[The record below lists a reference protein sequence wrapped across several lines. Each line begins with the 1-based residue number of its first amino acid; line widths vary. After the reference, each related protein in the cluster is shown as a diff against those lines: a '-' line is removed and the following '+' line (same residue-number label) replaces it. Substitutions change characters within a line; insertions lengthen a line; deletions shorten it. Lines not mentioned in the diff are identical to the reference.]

1 MKDTLRL
8 ILFLQCN
15 MKCSY
20 CCNEQEQFSSQFI
33 EMWFRDIDFSKYKNV
48 CLSGGEPFLR
58 KSILYSAMYKIP
70 RSKQIFIYTNG
81 LRINNEDIKKLK
93 KYKNLTCLNI
103 GLHTLRQLSSIN
115 RNIDRELP
123 VRFMVRDINYR
134 RILNLYPDRLNESN
148 LKAWTLNE
156 CNMPNED
163 WVLLKDL
170 REWVY

>member
-33 EMWFRDIDFSKYKNV
+33 EMYFKDIDFSKYKNV

-58 KSILYSAMYKIP
+58 KSILYSVMYKIP

-81 LRINNEDIKKLK
+81 LRINNEDIS
-93 KYKNLTCLNI
+93 
-103 GLHTLRQLSSIN
+103 G
-115 RNIDRELP
+115 
-123 VRFMVRDINYR
+123 
-134 RILNLYPDRLNESN
+134 
-148 LKAWTLNE
+148 
-156 CNMPNED
+156 
-163 WVLLKDL
+163 
-170 REWVY
+170 